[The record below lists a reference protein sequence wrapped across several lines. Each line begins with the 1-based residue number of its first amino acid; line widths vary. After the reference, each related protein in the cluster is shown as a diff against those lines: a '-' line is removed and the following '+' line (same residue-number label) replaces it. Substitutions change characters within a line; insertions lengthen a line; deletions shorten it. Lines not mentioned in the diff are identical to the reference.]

1 MERIHQEKR
10 FFGQF
15 AKKGL
20 PIAFPIPTYSKNGDS
35 GMFQIYK
42 KWKPVREVLDM
53 NEKGQS
59 IFNRK
64 KPLCEKTFEE
74 DICWVNKNM

>member
-1 MERIHQEKR
+1 MSYGYNYDWRLLNSADYGAYTSRKR

-53 NEKGQS
+53 NEKGAKYLQ
-59 IFNRK
+59 
-64 KPLCEKTFEE
+64 
-74 DICWVNKNM
+74 